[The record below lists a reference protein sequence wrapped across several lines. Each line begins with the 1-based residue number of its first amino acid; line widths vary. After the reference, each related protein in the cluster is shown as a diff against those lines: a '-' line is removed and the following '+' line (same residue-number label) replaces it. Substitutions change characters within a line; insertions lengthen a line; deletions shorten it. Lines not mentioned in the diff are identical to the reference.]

1 MASEVV
7 LKNVDNASETAE
19 EFTRVFYKQLDN
31 SRHLTSKLYLD
42 TGLLVWNGNGI
53 HGNEKIQKFLMD
65 LPASTHVLKCLDAQH
80 IRDNLVSNKLTYL
93 IQACGDVTYNN
104 DHVKTPFQ
112 QTFLVVAVDGKW
124 KIASDSFRLQVPS
137 AQTSVKME
145 NQNKLF

>member
-7 LKNVDNASETAE
+7 LKNVDNACETAE
-19 EFTRVFYKQLDN
+19 EFTRVFYKQVDN

-65 LPASTHVLKCLDAQH
+65 LPASNHVLKTLDAQH
-80 IRDNLVSNKLTYL
+80 IKDNLVSSKLTYL

-104 DHVKTPFQ
+104 DQVKTPFQ
-112 QTFLVVAVDGKW
+112 QTFFVVAIEGKW
-124 KIASDSFRLQVPS
+124 KIASDCFRLQVPY
-137 AQTSVKME
+137 
-145 NQNKLF
+145 NN